1 MAAREF
7 DGEFEGSS
15 APSFGWHL
23 LFFNCVYYSV
33 CSFCAVVLCS
43 LCAVVL
49 CYVNNN
55 VYENQGEHEVWQ
67 ENGDIF
73 AFDES
78 LAFDVKGFTGLT
90 VENSANTLWMSMLGG

>member
-1 MAAREF
+1 MMNSKDPQPPVSVGISCF
-7 DGEFEGSS
+7 
-15 APSFGWHL
+15 L
-23 LFFNCVYYSV
+23 IVFNIVFVHY
-33 CSFCAVVLCS
+33 VL
-43 LCAVVL
+43 L
-49 CYVNNN
+49 CYVTLTATSMRID
-55 VYENQGEHEVWQ
+55 VGLGQFQLNQGEHEVWQ

>member
-1 MAAREF
+1 MAATEF
-7 DGEFEGSS
+7 DDEFEGSS
-15 APSFGWHL
+15 APSFSWHL

-33 CSFCAVVLCS
+33 CS
-43 LCAVVL
+43 LCAIVL
-49 CYVNNN
+49 CYVTNN

-78 LAFDVKGFTGLT
+78 LAFDVTGFTGLT
-90 VENSANTLWMSMLGG
+90 VENSANTLWMLRGVKCRKSRYI

>member
-1 MAAREF
+1 MRIDVGLGQF
-7 DGEFEGSS
+7 Q
-15 APSFGWHL
+15 L
-23 LFFNCVYYSV
+23 
-33 CSFCAVVLCS
+33 
-43 LCAVVL
+43 
-49 CYVNNN
+49 
-55 VYENQGEHEVWQ
+55 NQGEHEVWQ